1 MDEQRFQRGIFPAA
15 AELFQPIPDNKI
27 GAIVADPLDAWSFQ
41 SAGATVIM
49 SLQTMDRRV
58 FTVAIDARS
67 AHDLSTRLLEAAAQ
81 AQLRA
86 QGGR

>member
-1 MDEQRFQRGIFPAA
+1 MATIKQTGSAFPNASEIFEQLGS
-15 AELFQPIPDNKI
+15 ET
-27 GAIVADPLDAWSFQ
+27 VAQITDDPLDAWSFQ
-41 SAGATVIM
+41 GAGATVIM
-49 SLQTMDRRV
+49 SLQTMNRRV